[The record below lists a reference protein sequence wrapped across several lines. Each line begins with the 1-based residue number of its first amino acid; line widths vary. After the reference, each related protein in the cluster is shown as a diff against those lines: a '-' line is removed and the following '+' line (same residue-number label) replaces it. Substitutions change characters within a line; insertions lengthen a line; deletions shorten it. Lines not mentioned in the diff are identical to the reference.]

1 MHIGIIGAMDE
12 EIELIKQ
19 RIEGL
24 TEDQYLGYTF
34 YNGVYGQHTVSL
46 VKSGIGKVNAA
57 IVTTLLL
64 GHYPVDFVVNTGTA
78 GAISGDLEIGDVV
91 IGSEVTFHDVDVT
104 AFGYEQ
110 GQMAGMPVLYHSQD
124 ELINL
129 AEASIRNNQVHK
141 GMIVTGD
148 EFVSNLERIKEIQHN
163 YPLALVCEM
172 ESAAI
177 AQTAYAFDIPCLI
190 IRSVSDTA
198 DDEASIDF
206 DEFVHLAS
214 RQSAGFLLQFIESI

>member
-19 RIEGL
+19 RIKGL
-24 TEDQYLGYTF
+24 TEDHYLGYTF
-34 YNGVYGQHTVSL
+34 YKGVYDKHKVTL
-46 VKSGIGKVNAA
+46 VKSGIGKVNAS

-64 GHYPVDFVVNTGTA
+64 SQYPIDFVVNTGTA

-110 GQMAGMPVLYHSQD
+110 GQMAGMPILYHSQD

-129 AEASIRNNQVHK
+129 AEETNSYNRVHK

-148 EFVSNLERIKEIQHN
+148 EFVSSLERIKEIQHN

-172 ESAAI
+172 ESASI

-206 DEFVHLAS
+206 NAFSHLAS
-214 RQSAGFLLQFIESI
+214 QESADFVLNFIERI

>member
-1 MHIGIIGAMDE
+1 MHIGIIGAMVE

-19 RIEGL
+19 QIEGL
-24 TEDQYLGYTF
+24 TEEQYLGYTF
-34 YNGVYGQHTVSL
+34 YKGVYDRHTVTL

-57 IVTTLLL
+57 IVTTLLMS
-64 GHYPVDFVVNTGTA
+64 HYPVDFVVNTGTA

-110 GQMAGMPVLYHSQD
+110 GQMAGMPILYHSQE
-124 ELINL
+124 ELVNL
-129 AEASIRNNQVHK
+129 AEAIISYNRVHK

-206 DEFVHLAS
+206 NAFSHLAS
-214 RQSAGFLLQFIESI
+214 RESADFLLKLIESI

>member
-12 EIELIKQ
+12 EIELIKHQ
-19 RIEGL
+19 IKGL
-24 TEDQYLGYTF
+24 TEEQYLGYTF
-34 YNGVYGQHTVSL
+34 YNGVYDQHTVTL

-64 GHYPVDFVVNTGTA
+64 SHYPIDFVVNTGTA

-110 GQMAGMPVLYHSQD
+110 GQMAGMPILYRSQD

-129 AEASIRNNQVHK
+129 AESIISYNTVHK

-172 ESAAI
+172 ESASI

-214 RQSAGFLLQFIESI
+214 RQSAEFLLNFIESI